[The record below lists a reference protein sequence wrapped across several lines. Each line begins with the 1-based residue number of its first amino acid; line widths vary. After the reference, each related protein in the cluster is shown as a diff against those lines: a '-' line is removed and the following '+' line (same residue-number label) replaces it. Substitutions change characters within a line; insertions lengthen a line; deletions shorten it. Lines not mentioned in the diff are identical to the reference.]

1 MLVEC
6 ISIIMVILMVAFIF
20 LRSHRKDYAITTL
33 PLLVLPMMHILSLA
47 LARHL
52 TGMFSLNAQGIMV
65 ALDATALVISCT
77 VLGFFSNRIPV
88 PKSEKCLF
96 GHMRCICCN
105 SNLGFDC
112 GYTCKIITNKS
123 TNPNLLNSVIT
134 D

>member
-47 LARHL
+47 LSRHL

-88 PKSEKCLF
+88 RKARNAYLV
-96 GHMRCICCN
+96 IC
-105 SNLGFDC
+105 GVFV
-112 GYTCKIITNKS
+112 
-123 TNPNLLNSVIT
+123 VILT
-134 D
+134 WVLIADTLAK